1 MINVTTETKKFSISL
16 YMIEK
21 NRNLKKRGF
30 ETQEWCPTSEPPGGG
45 NFYYFLQLCP
55 IQGANGMKR
64 GEFVNQTNRKK
75 DKAFFSP

>member
-1 MINVTTETKKFSISL
+1 MINVTTETKMFSISL

-21 NRNLKKRGF
+21 NRNLKKCGF

-55 IQGANGMKR
+55 IQGANGMER
-64 GEFVNQTNRKK
+64 
-75 DKAFFSP
+75 